1 MPIYQR
7 KRFTPSLCCKRPL
20 GSFPAYSIR
29 ITKRVFRSLLD
40 LKVGRQLLTFPF
52 SDASAQRDHIST
64 LGGSGKL
71 SVSVATAVAR
81 RSMVACHVCS
91 STDDSTYIEAR
102 GYRIA
107 RCTSCGLW
115 FVNPQPTMEELRQF
129 YAAYDDGEQWRNLEE
144 HFNGGCRKR
153 ILLIKRS
160 GGVLDVCC
168 CSGYFFIC
176 MEWAGVVAF
185 CYGLHAKW

>member
-1 MPIYQR
+1 MPIYQW
-7 KRFTPSLCCKRPL
+7 KGFTPSLCCKRPL

-91 STDDSTYIEAR
+91 STDDITYIYPP
-102 GYRIA
+102 GYR
-107 RCTSCGLW
+107 TSTSTNSL
-115 FVNPQPTMEELRQF
+115 
-129 YAAYDDGEQWRNLEE
+129 
-144 HFNGGCRKR
+144 
-153 ILLIKRS
+153 
-160 GGVLDVCC
+160 
-168 CSGYFFIC
+168 
-176 MEWAGVVAF
+176 
-185 CYGLHAKW
+185 